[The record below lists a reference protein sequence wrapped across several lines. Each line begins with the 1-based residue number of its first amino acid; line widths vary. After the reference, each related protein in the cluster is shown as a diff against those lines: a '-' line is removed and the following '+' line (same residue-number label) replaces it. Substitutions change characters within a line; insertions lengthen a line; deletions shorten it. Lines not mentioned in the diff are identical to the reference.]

1 MTPLVSETRYLLC
14 GEPSLGTT
22 RANPFAS
29 AEFTQEFEGKYYFY
43 RLALHEFHRDVP
55 ADCFR
60 EGVNQ
65 EDWPEAFVKPGA
77 LTLRGLMDLKHGA
90 SLGIDPGLE
99 FAWRRDRVKPLPA
112 GNRTMSESV
121 VLSVP

>member
-1 MTPLVSETRYLLC
+1 MDALVSETRYLLC
-14 GEPSLGTT
+14 REPKDGTN
-22 RANPFAS
+22 RADPFAS
-29 AEFTQEFEGKYYFY
+29 AEFTQEFDGKYYFH

-65 EDWPEAFVKPGA
+65 EDWPEAFVKPDA
-77 LTLRGLMDLKHGA
+77 LTLRGLMDLKHDA

-99 FAWRRDRVKPLPA
+99 FAWRRDRVKAFPA

-121 VLSVP
+121 VSSVP